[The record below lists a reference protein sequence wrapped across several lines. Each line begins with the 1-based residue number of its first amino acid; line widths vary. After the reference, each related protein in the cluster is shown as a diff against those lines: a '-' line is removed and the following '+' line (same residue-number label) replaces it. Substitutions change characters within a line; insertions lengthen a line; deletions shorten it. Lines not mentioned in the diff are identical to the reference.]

1 MAITSQN
8 QLTSRMFAERCCQR
22 DLGEIRHNNE
32 NSSII
37 FVEPIGDD
45 YLHLEAAITGPISTP
60 YENEI
65 FCINIKL
72 SEEYPFVPPQSI
84 TVAHVIPHSNV
95 NEINEFVSEILT
107 PEFWLPT
114 MTINS
119 ILERVLAYMTI
130 PDAA

>member
-72 SEEYPFVPPQSI
+72 SEEYPVRY
-84 TVAHVIPHSNV
+84 SNA
-95 NEINEFVSEILT
+95 L
-107 PEFWLPT
+107 L
-114 MTINS
+114 
-119 ILERVLAYMTI
+119 LL
-130 PDAA
+130 